1 MGQGRPAL
9 AHVKEYLVVELLKPF
24 YRNMEEKNPPTETP
38 AKAEVVLRAP
48 AGRVAPQYLT
58 TRSVALDLEFLENNR
73 CVGLLPEAPEH
84 EAYKK
89 LRIQIG
95 QRMRANHWNTL
106 MVTSLHPGEGKTLTA
121 INLAAMFAREYQ
133 RTVLLVDADLR
144 RQPIQA
150 MLGYHQDK
158 GLVDHLLDGYPVRD
172 ILVWPQVE
180 KLTLISGGRKLYESA
195 ELLGS
200 PQMAAFVEEIKGR
213 YDDRLIIFDT
223 PALMDSADTMA
234 FAPLVDAIAIVVAAG
249 RTALAD
255 VRAALGTIPREKV
268 VGFVMNHQR

>member
-1 MGQGRPAL
+1 M
-9 AHVKEYLVVELLKPF
+9 VELLKPF
-24 YRNMEEKNPPTETP
+24 HKNSEEKNSPQAAPGKTEI
-38 AKAEVVLRAP
+38 VVRAP
-48 AGRVAPQYLT
+48 AGRVAPHYLT
-58 TRSVALDLEFLENNR
+58 TRSVALDLETLENNR
-73 CVGLLPEAPEH
+73 CMGLLPEAPEH
-84 EAYKK
+84 EAYKM

-95 QRMRANHWNTL
+95 QRMCANKWNTL

-133 RTVLLVDADLR
+133 RTVLLVDTDLR

-150 MLGYHQDK
+150 LLGYDQDK
-158 GLVDHLLDGYPVRD
+158 GLVDHLLDGCPVRD
-172 ILVWPQVE
+172 IIVWPQVE
-180 KLTLISGGRKLYESA
+180 KLTLISGGRKLQESA

-200 PQMAAFVEEIKGR
+200 PQMAAFVDEIKGR

-249 RTALAD
+249 RTALAE
-255 VRAALGTIPREKV
+255 VQTALGRIPKEKV
-268 VGFVMNHQR
+268 VGFVMNHRR